1 MSMFPRTGLIPSC
14 VSIGFNMAKGI
25 VATLKEALLREG
37 IAADIV
43 HRMLHSK
50 TGRLYFVLDSMEKL
64 INEVAHRTKLLLNQG
79 KAEDYQT
86 LAEAV
91 ESLINP
97 MKNVTIVEE
106 PSEDLKEEIE
116 ESTWIPVR
124 KLYTGEKRQKETFI
138 IMRKRKPGD
147 KTTGCI
153 KIKACRKENPKENAV
168 QEGTSCVNNVQVS
181 SGLDI
186 LAEAAA
192 SYVKV
197 PDLTNECPH
206 LTKLLSDE

>member
-1 MSMFPRTGLIPSC
+1 
-14 VSIGFNMAKGI
+14 
-25 VATLKEALLREG
+25 
-37 IAADIV
+37 
-43 HRMLHSK
+43 
-50 TGRLYFVLDSMEKL
+50 
-64 INEVAHRTKLLLNQG
+64 
-79 KAEDYQT
+79 
-86 LAEAV
+86 
-91 ESLINP
+91 

-124 KLYTGEKRQKETFI
+124 KLYTGNKRQKETFI
-138 IMRKRKPGD
+138 IMRKRKLGD

-153 KIKACRKENPKENAV
+153 KIKAYKKECSKENVIK
-168 QEGTSCVNNVQVS
+168 EGTSCVNNVQVT

-192 SYVKV
+192 SYEKV
-197 PDLTNECPH
+197 PNLTTECPT